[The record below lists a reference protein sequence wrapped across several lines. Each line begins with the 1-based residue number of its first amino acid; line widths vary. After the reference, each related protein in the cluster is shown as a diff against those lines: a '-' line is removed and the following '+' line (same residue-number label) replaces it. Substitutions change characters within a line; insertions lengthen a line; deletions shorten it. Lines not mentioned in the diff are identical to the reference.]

1 MLERNKNNSKTQ
13 IVGNDTLFGQ
23 IATYMENLHLSYSEV
38 LEVIPYR
45 NILAMQ
51 QDKLREASGEL
62 IHKMSSR
69 EIAGNRIKR

>member
-1 MLERNKNNSKTQ
+1 MLERNKNNSKTK
-13 IVGNDTLFGQ
+13 IVGNDTVFGQ

-51 QDKLREASGEL
+51 QDKLREATGEL
-62 IHKMSSR
+62 VQKVSSR
-69 EIAGNRIKR
+69 ELFGNKIKG

>member
-1 MLERNKNNSKTQ
+1 
-13 IVGNDTLFGQ
+13 
-23 IATYMENLHLSYSEV
+23 MENLHLSYSEV

-45 NILAMQ
+45 NLVAMQ

-69 EIAGNRIKR
+69 EIAGNKIKG

>member
-23 IATYMENLHLSYSEV
+23 IATYMENLHLTYREV
-38 LEVIPYR
+38 MEVIPYR

-51 QDKLREASGEL
+51 QDKLRESTGEL
-62 IHKMSSR
+62 TQKSSSHDV
-69 EIAGNRIKR
+69 IGNKIKG